1 MEVIIISKMDID
13 SIGQT
18 REGTFKYD
26 WKMSALY
33 NLGIG
38 AQAED
43 LPFVYERVQGGMKV
57 FPSFATII
65 AGSGMIFPKGVDFIR
80 LLHGEQLIHLYTP
93 LKSEGTIN
101 TKGLI
106 EHIYDKGK
114 AAVIHIKISGHSP
127 EGEHIFDARYVYF
140 VAGSGGFGGDPGP
153 KSIPLNPPEGKEP
166 DFSSSYQT
174 SKNQAAFYR
183 LNGDLNPLHIDPK
196 IAKMAG
202 QPKPILHGLC
212 TYGIATRAIVNE
224 LCDGDVSRFKEFSA
238 RFKGVVFPGETLIT
252 EGWKDNGRYI
262 IQVRKDNT
270 VVLGNSY
277 AIVE

>member
-1 MEVIIISKMDID
+1 MSKIDLD

-43 LPFVYERVQGGMKV
+43 LAFVYEKNKSGMKV
-57 FPSFATII
+57 FPSFATIV
-65 AGSGMIFPKGVDFIR
+65 AGSGLLFPKGTDFVR
-80 LLHGEQLIHLYTP
+80 LLHGEQLIRLYIP
-93 LKSEGTIN
+93 FKPNGTIN
-101 TKGLI
+101 TKAVI

-114 AAVIHIKISGHSP
+114 AAVIHTKISGYAP
-127 EGEHIFDARYVYF
+127 EGEHIFDTKYSFF
-140 VAGSGGFGGDPGP
+140 VGGSGGFGGDPGP
-153 KSIPLNPPEGKEP
+153 KTEPINPPEGVEP
-166 DFSSSYQT
+166 DFSISYQT
-174 SKNQAAFYR
+174 STNQAAFYR
-183 LNGDLNPLHIDPK
+183 LTGDFNPLHIDPNF
-196 IAKMAG
+196 AKMAG

-212 TYGIATRAIVNE
+212 TYGIATRAIVNG
-224 LCDGDVSRFKEFSA
+224 LCNGDVSRFIEFSA
-238 RFKGVVFPGETLIT
+238 RFKGVVFPGENLTT

-262 IQVRKDNT
+262 IQVRTDRSP
-270 VVLGNSY
+270 VVLGNAY

>member
-1 MEVIIISKMDID
+1 MSKIELD
-13 SIGQT
+13 SVGQT
-18 REGTFKYD
+18 KEGTFEYD
-26 WKMSALY
+26 WKRIALY

-43 LPFVYERVQGGMKV
+43 LSFVYERVQGGMKV
-57 FPSFATII
+57 FPSFATIV
-65 AGSGMIFPKGVDFIR
+65 AGSGMLFPQGTDYVR
-80 LLHGEQLIHLYTP
+80 LLHGEQLIRVYVP
-93 LKSEGTIN
+93 FKPSGTIK
-101 TKGLI
+101 TKGVI

-114 AAVIHIKISGHSP
+114 GKAALIHTKVSGHSL
-127 EGEHIFDARYVYF
+127 EGEHIFDTKYVFF

-153 KSIPLNPPEGKEP
+153 KTEPINPPEGVEP

-174 SKNQAAFYR
+174 SPNQAAYYR
-183 LNGDLNPLHIDPK
+183 LNGDLNPLHIDPNF
-196 IAKMAG
+196 AKMAR

-238 RFKGVVFPGETLIT
+238 RFKDVVFPGETLTT

-262 IQVRKDNT
+262 IQLRTDRGP
-270 VVLGNSY
+270 VVLGNAY

>member
-1 MEVIIISKMDID
+1 MSKIDID
-13 SIGQT
+13 SVGQT
-18 REGTFKYD
+18 REGIFEYD

-33 NLGIG
+33 NLCVG

-43 LPFVYERVQGGMKV
+43 LSFVYERAQGGMKV
-57 FPSFATII
+57 FPSFATIV
-65 AGSGMIFPKGVDFIR
+65 AGSGMIFPKGTDFVR
-80 LLHGEQLIHLYTP
+80 LLHGEQLIRLYAP
-93 LKSEGTIN
+93 FKPSGKIN
-101 TKGLI
+101 TKGVI

-127 EGEHIFDARYVYF
+127 EGEHIFDTKYVYF
-140 VAGSGGFGGDPGP
+140 VGGSGGFGGDPGP
-153 KSIPLNPPEGKEP
+153 KTEPIIPPEGVEP

-174 SKNQAAFYR
+174 SSNQAAFYR
-183 LNGDLNPLHIDPK
+183 LNGDLNPLHIDPNF
-196 IAKMAG
+196 AKMAR

-212 TYGIATRAIVNE
+212 TYGIATRAILYE
-224 LCDGDVSRFKEFSA
+224 LCDRDVSRFKEFSA
-238 RFKGVVFPGETLIT
+238 RFTGVVFPGETLIT

-262 IQVRKDNT
+262 IQLRKDNT

>member
-153 KSIPLNPPEGKEP
+153 KSIPLNPPEGVEP

>member
-1 MEVIIISKMDID
+1 MSKID
-13 SIGQT
+13 LNSVGQT
-18 REGTFKYD
+18 KEGTFKYD

-43 LPFVYERVQGGMKV
+43 LAFVYENVKGGMKV
-57 FPSFATII
+57 FPSFATIV
-65 AGSGMIFPKGVDFIR
+65 AGSGLFFPKGTDYVR
-80 LLHGEQLIHLYTP
+80 LLHGEQFIRLYVP
-93 LKSEGTIN
+93 FKSDGIIN
-101 TKGLI
+101 TKAII

-114 AAVIHIKISGHSP
+114 AALIHTKISGHSP
-127 EGEHIFDARYVYF
+127 EGEHIFDTRYIFF
-140 VAGSGGFGGDPGP
+140 VGGSGGFGGDPGP
-153 KSIPLNPPEGKEP
+153 KTVPIIPPEGVEP

-174 SKNQAAFYR
+174 STNQAAFYR
-183 LNGDLNPLHIDPK
+183 LNGDYNPLHIDPK
-196 IAKMAG
+196 FAKMAG
-202 QPKPILHGLC
+202 QSKPILHGLC
-212 TYGIATRAIVNE
+212 TYGIATRAIVYG

-238 RFKGVVFPGETLIT
+238 RFKGVVFPGETLTT

-270 VVLGNSY
+270 VVLGNAY

>member
-1 MEVIIISKMDID
+1 MSKMDLN
-13 SIGQT
+13 SVGQT

-43 LPFVYERVQGGMKV
+43 LDFVYERVKGGMKV

-65 AGSGMIFPKGVDFIR
+65 AGSGLLFPTGTDFVR
-80 LLHGEQLIHLYTP
+80 LLHGEQLIRLHVPFQPSGEIKTQ
-93 LKSEGTIN
+93 GV
-101 TKGLI
+101 I

-114 AAVIHIKISGHSP
+114 GAVIVTKISGHSP
-127 EGEHIFDARYVYF
+127 EGEHIFDTRYGFF
-140 VAGSGGFGGDPGP
+140 VVGSGGFGGDSGP
-153 KSIPLNPPEGKEP
+153 KTVPIVPPEGVEP
-166 DFSSSYQT
+166 DFSISYET
-174 SKNQAAFYR
+174 STNQAAFYR
-183 LNGDLNPLHIDPK
+183 LNGDFNPLHIDPNF
-196 IAKMAG
+196 AKMAG

-212 TYGIATRAIVNE
+212 TYGIATRAIVNG

-238 RFKGVVFPGETLIT
+238 RFKDPVFPGETLTT
-252 EGWKDNGRYI
+252 EGWKDNGRFI
-262 IQVRKDNT
+262 IQVRKENT
-270 VVLGNSY
+270 VVLGNAY

>member
-1 MEVIIISKMDID
+1 MSKIDIN
-13 SIGQT
+13 SVGQT

-43 LPFVYERVQGGMKV
+43 LSFVYERVKDGMKV
-57 FPSFATII
+57 FPSFATIV
-65 AGSGMIFPKGVDFIR
+65 AGSGLLFPKGTDFVR
-80 LLHGEQLIHLYTP
+80 LLHGEQLIRLYVP
-93 LKSEGTIN
+93 FKPNGTIN
-101 TKGLI
+101 TKAVI

-114 AAVIHIKISGHSP
+114 AAVIHTKISGHSS
-127 EGEHIFDARYVYF
+127 EGEHIFDTRYGFF
-140 VAGSGGFGGDPGP
+140 VVGSGGFGGDSGP
-153 KSIPLNPPEGKEP
+153 KTEPIIPPEGVEP
-166 DFSSSYQT
+166 DFSISYQT
-174 SKNQAAFYR
+174 STNQAAFYR
-183 LNGDLNPLHIDPK
+183 LNGDSNPLHIDPNF
-196 IAKMAG
+196 AKMVG

-212 TYGIATRAIVNE
+212 TYGIATRAIVYG

-238 RFKGVVFPGETLIT
+238 RFKGVVFPGETLTT

-262 IQVRKDNT
+262 IQVRTDRGP
-270 VVLGNSY
+270 VVLGNAY

>member
-1 MEVIIISKMDID
+1 MSKIDIN
-13 SIGQT
+13 SVGQT

-43 LPFVYERVQGGMKV
+43 LSFVYERVKDGMKV
-57 FPSFATII
+57 FPSFATIV
-65 AGSGMIFPKGVDFIR
+65 AGSGLLFPKGTDFVR
-80 LLHGEQLIHLYTP
+80 LLHGEQLIRLYVP
-93 LKSEGTIN
+93 FKPNGTIN
-101 TKGLI
+101 TKAVI

-114 AAVIHIKISGHSP
+114 AAVIHTKISGYSP
-127 EGEHIFDARYVYF
+127 EGEHIFDTRYGFF
-140 VAGSGGFGGDPGP
+140 VGGSGGFGGDPGP
-153 KSIPLNPPEGKEP
+153 KNEPINPPEGVEP
-166 DFSSSYQT
+166 DFSISYQT
-174 SKNQAAFYR
+174 STNQAAFYR
-183 LNGDLNPLHIDPK
+183 LNGDSNPLHIDPNF
-196 IAKMAG
+196 AKMAG

-212 TYGIATRAIVNE
+212 TYGIATRAIVYG

-238 RFKGVVFPGETLIT
+238 RFKGVVFPGETLTT

-262 IQVRKDNT
+262 IQVRTDRGP
-270 VVLGNSY
+270 VVLGNAY